1 MKDNRWKMRE
11 RLKESDRTGIRRIVA
26 STGFFS
32 RAEVALALELVDE
45 RLSKG
50 APSGFHFL
58 VAENKTGIVGYTC
71 FGPIPATR
79 HSYDLYWIA
88 TEASYRGIGIGKVLM
103 SRTEELIA
111 GRGGKNV
118 YIETSGRSQYRP
130 TRAFYKACGY
140 RRTACLKDF
149 YAPGDDKIIYVKI
162 L

>member
-1 MKDNRWKMRE
+1 MTGNRWKMRE
-11 RLKESDRTGIRRIVA
+11 RLKKSDREGIRRIVA

-50 APSGFHFL
+50 AASGFHFL
-58 VAENKTGIVGYTC
+58 VAENKDGLVGYTC
-71 FGPIPATR
+71 FGPIPATK

-88 TEASYRGIGIGKVLM
+88 TEDSYRGTGIGKMLM

-111 GRGGKNV
+111 GRGGINV
-118 YIETSGRSQYRP
+118 YIETSGRAQYRP
-130 TRAFYKACGY
+130 TRAFYKACSY
-140 RRTACLKDF
+140 RKTAHLKDF
-149 YAPGDDKIIYVKI
+149 YAPGDDKLIYVKV